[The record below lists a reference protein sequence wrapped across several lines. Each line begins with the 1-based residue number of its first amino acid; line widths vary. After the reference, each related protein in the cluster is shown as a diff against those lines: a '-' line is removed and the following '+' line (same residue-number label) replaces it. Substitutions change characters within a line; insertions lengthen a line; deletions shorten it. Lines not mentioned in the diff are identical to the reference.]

1 MRRVTRYLDNL
12 AAPALLAAAAFLC
25 LGFAAVWFGGLNQDE
40 GWYLYAAQMVR
51 AGHAPY
57 RDFFYTQGPAMP
69 FVYSALAPIWG
80 RGSPLQGILGGRMV
94 TLVLGLLGTGCAV
107 ALARRLVP
115 PARRSAVSLVVF
127 AFLACNLY
135 HLYFNTIP
143 KTYALGGLFLMAGL
157 LLVVRGLETLG
168 AKGGACLFAGG
179 LSLAFATGTRISLL
193 LIMPVVGVV
202 LLARFRSFGWS
213 FAWYGFGGGTGLLLT
228 YGVFALDAD
237 SLRGL
242 LAAQSY
248 HAARG
253 GFDPFFVIGS
263 VSRLLRGYLAL
274 GVAAL
279 AAACLVARGGASCG
293 EALADDRGRAAAR
306 AMCWILGMGFLTV
319 FALQLSAPFPYDDY
333 QVPIMGMLA
342 VLVAAWLVGSLP
354 EEAAWRVR
362 TAWFVVL
369 VAAAASFASPLLQ
382 EWATYSNDRFWSQ
395 KKESTELAKLR
406 AVGRRIEQLDPG
418 GDTLLTQDVYLAV
431 ETGRT
436 VPRGLEM
443 GPFCYFADLPD
454 EDARALHVMNRSL
467 MEKLL
472 DSAPCP
478 VAACSG
484 YAFAITAPS
493 CRETPFEEQTNAF
506 TVLKRR
512 YRREES
518 VCNFGQNSTT
528 LLLFSRR
535 ASPPQGE

>member
-1 MRRVTRYLDNL
+1 MRRIIKYLDNL
-12 AAPALLAAAAFLC
+12 TAPALLAAGALLC
-25 LGFAAVWFGGLNQDE
+25 LAFAAVWFGGLNQDE

-51 AGHAPY
+51 AGHLPY

-69 FVYSALAPIWG
+69 FVYSVLAPVWG
-80 RGSPLQGILGGRMV
+80 RGSPLQGILGGRIV
-94 TLVLGLLGTGCAV
+94 TLVLGLVGIGCAV

-115 PARRSAVSLVVF
+115 PARRSAASLAVF
-127 AFLACNLY
+127 ALLACNLY

-157 LLVVRGLETLG
+157 LLIVRGLETLG

-193 LIMPVVGVV
+193 LILPVVGVT
-202 LLARFRSFGWS
+202 LLLRFRTFKWS
-213 FAWYGFGGGTGLLLT
+213 FLWYGFGGATGLLLT
-228 YGVFALDAD
+228 YGVFTLDAD

-274 GVAAL
+274 GVAAF
-279 AAACLVARGGASCG
+279 AAACLFARAEASC
-293 EALADDRGRAAAR
+293 EEEPERSREVAHT
-306 AMCWILGMGFLTV
+306 MFWILGVGFLAV

-333 QVPIMGMLA
+333 QVPIMGMLT
-342 VLVAAWLVGSLP
+342 VLVAAWLVRTLP
-354 EEAAWRVR
+354 EGRAWCVGA
-362 TAWFVVL
+362 AWFVVL
-369 VAAAASFASPLLQ
+369 TASAISFASPLLQ

-395 KKESTELAKLR
+395 KKEKTELAKLR
-406 AVGRRIEQLDPG
+406 DVGRMINELDPD
-418 GDTLLTQDVYLAV
+418 GDTLLTQDLYLAV

-443 GPFCYFADLPD
+443 GPFSYFADLPD

-467 MEKLL
+467 MEQLL
-472 DSAPCP
+472 ESAPSP

-493 CRETPFEEQTNAF
+493 CGETPFDEQTKMF
-506 TVLKRR
+506 EVLKRR
-512 YRREES
+512 YRRAGS
-518 VCNFGQNSTT
+518 VYNFGQNTTT
-528 LLLFSRR
+528 LLLFKRR
-535 ASPPQGE
+535 SAPPQGE